1 MYCVNAIT
9 KLIYGICGRQGMK
22 QKLAFKQKLVTLQKE
37 KTLKD
42 VLSETLQERGIELA
56 NLEKI
61 ANQII
66 FSVDNVMVRDL
77 ASVIKAGQTVRLI
90 PAVKAG

>member
-1 MYCVNAIT
+1 
-9 KLIYGICGRQGMK
+9 MK
-22 QKLAFKQKLVTLQKE
+22 QQMLKLQTVTIQKE

-42 VLSETLQERGIELA
+42 VLAETLQEKGIELS

-66 FSVDNVMVRDL
+66 FSVDGAMVRSL
-77 ASVIKAGQTVRLI
+77 ASVIKAGQVVKLI

>member
-1 MYCVNAIT
+1 
-9 KLIYGICGRQGMK
+9 MK
-22 QKLAFKQKLVTLQKE
+22 QKLAFKLETVTLQKE

-56 NLEKI
+56 NLEKF

>member
-1 MYCVNAIT
+1 
-9 KLIYGICGRQGMK
+9 MK

-42 VLSETLQERGIELA
+42 VLSETLQERGIELS

>member
-1 MYCVNAIT
+1 
-9 KLIYGICGRQGMK
+9 MK
-22 QKLAFKQKLVTLQKE
+22 QKLAFKLETVTLQKE

-42 VLSETLQERGIELA
+42 VLSETLQERGIELSK
-56 NLEKI
+56 LEKY

>member
-1 MYCVNAIT
+1 
-9 KLIYGICGRQGMK
+9 MK

>member
-1 MYCVNAIT
+1 
-9 KLIYGICGRQGMK
+9 MK

-42 VLSETLQERGIELA
+42 VLSETLQERGIELS
-56 NLEKI
+56 NLEKF

-66 FSVDNVMVRDL
+66 FSVDGAMVRDL

>member
-1 MYCVNAIT
+1 
-9 KLIYGICGRQGMK
+9 MK
-22 QKLAFKQKLVTLQKE
+22 QKLAFKLETVTLQKE

-42 VLSETLQERGIELA
+42 VLAETLQERGIELSK
-56 NLEKI
+56 LEKY